1 MIDLRKAKTILFD
14 GDGVLWRGDTPIA
27 GIAELFTYLDET
39 GINWAL
45 LTNNNTRSAQ
55 DYVDKLI
62 KFGIPADLSRV
73 FTSSTA
79 TATYLLE
86 TYGRGAAV
94 HVVGMSGLLVTL
106 EEAGFKLSTGETMP
120 EHKVTA
126 VVSGMDRQI
135 THDKIKVAMRLIM
148 GGADFIATNTD
159 GSFVTPDGVNPGTG
173 MVIGALHY
181 ASGTAPLVIGKPE
194 KAIFETALKRFEAAA
209 EDSLMVGDRLNTDI
223 LGAQRLGIPTA
234 AVLTG
239 VSSREE
245 IAASEIQP
253 DVVYADIGEFLGA
266 LKKEHN

>member
-1 MIDLRKAKTILFD
+1 MIDLNQTETILFD
-14 GDGVLWRGDTPIA
+14 GDGVLWKGDQPIP
-27 GIAELFTYLDET
+27 GIEDLFSTLDEK

-45 LTNNNTRSAQ
+45 LTNNNTRTAQ
-55 DYVDKLI
+55 DYVDKLN
-62 KFGIPADLSRV
+62 KFGVSADLSRV

-79 TATYLLE
+79 TAAYLLE
-86 TYGRGAAV
+86 KYGKGAAV
-94 HVVGMSGLLVTL
+94 HAVGMSGLLVTL
-106 EEAGFKLSTGETMP
+106 EEAGFDVSTGETMP
-120 EHKVTA
+120 EHEVVA
-126 VVSGMDRQI
+126 VVSGMDREI
-135 THDKIKVAMRLIM
+135 THDKIKVAMRLIL

-194 KAIFETALKRFEAAA
+194 KAIFETALKRFKAAP
-209 EDSLMVGDRLNTDI
+209 EDALMVGDRLNTDI

-245 IAASEIQP
+245 IAASEIRP
-253 DVVYADIGEFLGA
+253 DVVYADIGEFHEALRTALG
-266 LKKEHN
+266 